1 MAEQIVFGMTYEDKR
16 THRSGV
22 LISYS
27 DKYKTYLMES
37 SDGKSFNVTS
47 SQFKVNWRLVET
59 AEVKEEVKPEVKT
72 VKVEPAKVKSGTTYK
87 GPTEEQKKELN
98 DLYTEAVKL
107 GQKFIESFDNDA
119 LALKL
124 VPAKNTFKIRID
136 KHIVLD
142 VQIMVKKSRFRLW
155 MYEEDFMDFIN
166 DDCKAYA
173 LNIKQYPYEGR
184 CFTAEFDIKRLEDVL
199 EYLRNVVIVNLAEIK
214 GGK

>member
-59 AEVKEEVKPEVKT
+59 AEVKEEVKPEVET

-119 LALKL
+119 LALKISPEKNMFKLRIGRDIITSIYIL
-124 VPAKNTFKIRID
+124 VKFRKIRIW
-136 KHIVLD
+136 LNE
-142 VQIMVKKSRFRLW
+142 Q
-155 MYEEDFMDFIN
+155 
-166 DDCKAYA
+166 DCKSLLASCSVKP
-173 LNIKQYPYEGR
+173 ISTKQYPYEGR
-184 CFTAEFDIKRLEDVL
+184 CYAMEYHYEELDNVLEDI
-199 EYLRNVVIVNLAEIK
+199 RVIVLDNLCRIK

>member
-59 AEVKEEVKPEVKT
+59 AEVKEEVKPEVET

-87 GPTEEQKKELN
+87 GPTEEQKKELDN
-98 DLYTEAVKL
+98 VFAEAVLL
-107 GQKFIESFDNDA
+107 GQKFISSFENDA
-119 LALKL
+119 LALKIVPTKNMFRLRIGYNIVTDIYIL
-124 VPAKNTFKIRID
+124 VKFHKIR
-136 KHIVLD
+136 VW
-142 VQIMVKKSRFRLW
+142 FN
-155 MYEEDFMDFIN
+155 ET
-166 DDCKAYA
+166 DCNSFLSSCSIKP
-173 LNIKQYPYEGR
+173 ISTKQYPYTGR
-184 CFTAEFDIKRLEDVL
+184 CYAVEFDVADLSTVLED
-199 EYLRNVVIVNLAEIK
+199 LRVIVLDNLVKLK

>member
-59 AEVKEEVKPEVKT
+59 AEVKEEVKPEVET

-124 VPAKNTFKIRID
+124 VPDKNMFRVRINYNIISDIYVMTKFKKVR
-136 KHIVLD
+136 VWLT
-142 VQIMVKKSRFRLW
+142 
-155 MYEEDFMDFIN
+155 EEDCNSFLSSCSIKPMS
-166 DDCKAYA
+166 A
-173 LNIKQYPYEGR
+173 KQYPYTGR
-184 CFTAEFDIKRLEDVL
+184 CYALEFGLTDLNVVLED
-199 EYLRNVVIVNLAEIK
+199 LRPIVVDNLVRIK